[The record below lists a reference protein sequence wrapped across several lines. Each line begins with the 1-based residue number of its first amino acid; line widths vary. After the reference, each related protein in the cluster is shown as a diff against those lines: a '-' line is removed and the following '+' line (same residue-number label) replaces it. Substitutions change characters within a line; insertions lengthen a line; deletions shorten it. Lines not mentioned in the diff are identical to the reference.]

1 MADRMAIQDKAYI
14 GGRWVAGNQGCFEVD
29 DPACGEVV
37 ARVANVDL
45 DQVEQAIDAA
55 SEAFESWRMQ
65 PAQARCDRVMAWQ
78 RLLLA
83 QQSRLAELITLESGK
98 PMSESMAE
106 VAYGASYLKWFAEQ
120 GVRAY
125 GQTLPALAGGRRPM
139 TIKQP
144 VGVVAIITP
153 WNFPLAMIARKVAPA
168 LAAGCCVV
176 IKPAAETPLT
186 ALALVALAEQAGF
199 PAGCINVVPS
209 TDAAGIGQRLCASTK
224 VRKLSFT
231 GSTAVGRILM
241 AQSAAQVQ
249 KVSLELGGNAPFIVF
264 DDADLDSAVA
274 GLMAAKFRNSGQTC
288 VAANRV
294 LVQQGV
300 YEAFVDK
307 VRTKVLALK
316 VGPGAIEGNDIGPLI
331 TLEAHRR
338 VSQLVERAVAAGATV
353 SAVGTALPGRFYPP
367 TLLESIRPCNPIW
380 QQEIFG
386 PVLAVSRFDTEEEA
400 VELANSTESGLA
412 SYLYSD
418 NVRRVM
424 RVAESLEFGM
434 VGINEGIISAAVA
447 PFGGVKSSGLGREG
461 GQEGL
466 DDYLETKYL
475 CFGH

>member
-1 MADRMAIQDKAYI
+1 MAIQDKAYI
-14 GGRWVAGNQGCFEVD
+14 DGRWVAGNLGCFDVD
-29 DPACGEVV
+29 DPASGDIV

-45 DQVEQAIDAA
+45 DQVEAAIDAA
-55 SEAFESWRMQ
+55 SNAFEPWRLQ
-65 PAQARCDRVMAWQ
+65 PAQARCDRLMAWQ
-78 RLLLA
+78 HLLLA

-98 PMSESMAE
+98 PMSESLAE

-125 GQTLPALAGGRRPM
+125 GHTLPALPGGRRPM

-199 PAGCINVVPS
+199 PAGCINVVPG
-209 TDAAGIGQRLCASTK
+209 TDAAAIGQRLCASPRI
-224 VRKLSFT
+224 RKLSFT

-241 AQSAAQVQ
+241 AQSAAHIQ

-264 DDADLDSAVA
+264 DDADLDLAVD
-274 GLMAAKFRNSGQTC
+274 GLLAAKFRNSGQTC
-288 VAANRV
+288 VAANRI

-300 YEAFVDK
+300 YQAFVSK
-307 VRTKVLALK
+307 LREKVLALK
-316 VGPGAIEGNDIGPLI
+316 VGPGAIDGNNIGPLI
-331 TLEAHRR
+331 SQVAHRR
-338 VSQLVERAVAAGATV
+338 VSRLVEQALSAGATC
-353 SAVGTALPGRFYPP
+353 SAVGTDLPGRFYPP
-367 TLLESIRPCNPIW
+367 TLLESIRPSNPIW

-386 PVLAVSRFDTEEEA
+386 PVLAVTGFETEEEA
-400 VELANSTESGLA
+400 VHLANSTEAGLA

-424 RVAESLEFGM
+424 RVAESLQFGM
-434 VGINEGIISAAVA
+434 VGVNEGIISTAVA
-447 PFGGVKSSGLGREG
+447 PFGGIKSSGLGREG

-475 CFGH
+475 CFGS